1 MLSHP
6 SKSHSRHSSSSP
18 LRCPHCGNTK
28 SWLLSDGRRRC
39 ARCRRDW
46 RPERMP
52 LRLTTPQ
59 WRLVLRWFVRGM
71 TSAQIA
77 HETRL
82 DRKRILRALLV
93 VRRRMS
99 ELAPREL
106 PLIHEGDED
115 DALDATP
122 AGSTPTRMPVL
133 AIHESHGR
141 FWAQVVSERDAARSA
156 RAVRE
161 RGPEGLEL
169 PGIGPY
175 SAIVYRRRL
184 YRLTE
189 PGGAGSSSA
198 AFGQVEAFWSYLQR
212 QLRSKGG
219 IRRARLNLYLAE
231 YAWRYNHRKLS
242 PDEQV
247 RELMRLVRQVPRGVR
262 NDPLPRPTS
271 SSLRRAVH

>member
-1 MLSHP
+1 
-6 SKSHSRHSSSSP
+6 
-18 LRCPHCGNTK
+18 
-28 SWLLSDGRRRC
+28 
-39 ARCRRDW
+39 
-46 RPERMP
+46 MP

-71 TSAQIA
+71 SSAQIA

-106 PLIHEGDED
+106 PLPHEGDED
-115 DALDATP
+115 DTLDAAP
-122 AGSTPTRMPVL
+122 AGSAAARTRMPVL
-133 AIHESHGR
+133 AIYESHGR
-141 FWAQVVSERDAARSA
+141 FWGQVVSQRDAARIA

-175 SAIVYRRRL
+175 SAVVYRRRL

-189 PGGAGSSSA
+189 PGETGSST
-198 AFGQVEAFWSYLQR
+198 AFGQIEAFWSYLQR

-219 IRRARLNLYLAE
+219 IRRSRINLYLAE

-242 PDEQV
+242 ADEQV
-247 RELMRLVRQVPRGVR
+247 RELMRLVRRPPRGVP
-262 NDPLPRPTS
+262 NDSLPRPTS
-271 SSLRRAVH
+271 SSLRRTVH

>member
-1 MLSHP
+1 
-6 SKSHSRHSSSSP
+6 
-18 LRCPHCGNTK
+18 
-28 SWLLSDGRRRC
+28 
-39 ARCRRDW
+39 
-46 RPERMP
+46 MP

-71 TSAQIA
+71 SSAQIA

-106 PLIHEGDED
+106 PSVHEGEEE
-115 DALDATP
+115 DALDAAP
-122 AGSTPTRMPVL
+122 AGAARTRMPVL
-133 AIHESHGR
+133 AIYESHGR
-141 FWAQVVSERDAARSA
+141 FWVQVVSERDATRIA

-184 YRLTE
+184 YRMTE
-189 PGGAGSSSA
+189 GGAGSSSA

-219 IRRARLNLYLAE
+219 IRRARRYLYLAE

-247 RELMRLVRQVPRGVR
+247 RELMRLVRQPPRGGR
-262 NDPLPRPTS
+262 NNPLPRPTS